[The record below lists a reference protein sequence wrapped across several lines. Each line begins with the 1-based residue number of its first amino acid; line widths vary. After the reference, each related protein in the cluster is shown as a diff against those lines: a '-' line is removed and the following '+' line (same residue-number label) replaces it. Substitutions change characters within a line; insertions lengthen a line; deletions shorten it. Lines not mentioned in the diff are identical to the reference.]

1 VIEPLPSLSCR
12 RCPGGRRGRP
22 GPGGPARGTLGTQP
36 VVLSGGEQQRVN
48 LAAGTLG
55 APRLL
60 LLVEPV
66 AALDCGH
73 RETVFRL
80 IRELSRAGVSVLSVF
95 HDPEAVRALADRV
108 VVLRDGQV
116 AAEGT
121 PGQVLRYTRLGP

>member
-1 VIEPLPSLSCR
+1 
-12 RCPGGRRGRP
+12 
-22 GPGGPARGTLGTQP
+22 
-36 VVLSGGEQQRVN
+36 VN

-60 LLVEPV
+60 LLDEPV
-66 AALDCGH
+66 AALDSGH
-73 RETVFRL
+73 RDTVFRL

-116 AAEGT
+116 VAEGT
-121 PGQVLRYTRLGP
+121 PGQVLDRTSAA